1 MSTHLGTNE
10 PLRRPQRSRRAPA
23 PRDKTPTPPPAPPP
37 RAARR
42 RRQRAPTLEPPALP
56 DEDLDGSRRAA
67 DLTAVQGRPR
77 NVFDADSEPDIAP
90 RNAAGSS
97 AHSIGDDDDDG
108 EFFPEPPPS
117 SSSSPSPARGSP
129 SYHSHG
135 PVTDWGFYAIE
146 PVYELHEIHLKKIV
160 DFQPGMHILRFT
172 VEFHDLHGAKGASTK
187 VKFTSSQWNSG
198 HFPVTF
204 PTRLDGKTKGKS
216 GGSTTTVDHASAPPS
231 PPPPANRGRKTN
243 RTTTAKDVWTF
254 FDKQPDARHCL
265 FCKQH
270 HAANPNTDVP
280 EPFGPNT
287 STGILRRH
295 LYEHHLAAWVNGCD
309 QLKITIKSEEALKV
323 VNAYRAKQNS
333 STDNDPTADSE
344 KPRPAFSKE
353 AFVDAI
359 VEWIVSDD
367 QDFIANFPTVTAQLG
382 DSSDGNLGRPSDN
395 LQAEMAGGEPR
406 TFGAAVARDPIAT
419 LRTSIRLIRASSL
432 RRQYFSEV
440 LKALQKKDLQLL
452 RDVDTRWSSTL
463 IMIDRAVLLREAID
477 QFLSETDS
485 QELKKCKLSKKEWEA
500 LEAFQ
505 RILSRLSSETT
516 PTLGHALP
524 AFEAMISQ
532 WEKQQAS
539 HPETASIVQKGIDKL
554 EDYRQRVEDVP
565 AYTLS
570 MLVSPALKLAWYEKY
585 KPAKTQW
592 AKQLYLRE
600 IHVDE
605 FGVTQSG
612 GNGSNLPQQ
621 PFRIQSQSQAVIDGE
636 RDGAQRPLAMLRDA
650 ERTEHEADM

>member
-1 MSTHLGTNE
+1 
-10 PLRRPQRSRRAPA
+10 
-23 PRDKTPTPPPAPPP
+23 
-37 RAARR
+37 
-42 RRQRAPTLEPPALP
+42 
-56 DEDLDGSRRAA
+56 DGSRRAA
-67 DLTAVQGRPR
+67 GRPR
-77 NVFDADSEPDIAP
+77 DVFDADSEPDVAP

-129 SYHSHG
+129 SYRHRRQSPRAG
-135 PVTDWGFYAIE
+135 P
-146 PVYELHEIHLKKIV
+146 
-160 DFQPGMHILRFT
+160 
-172 VEFHDLHGAKGASTK
+172 
-187 VKFTSSQWNSG
+187 
-198 HFPVTF
+198 
-204 PTRLDGKTKGKS
+204 
-216 GGSTTTVDHASAPPS
+216 HASAPPS

-265 FCKQH
+265 FCKSTA
-270 HAANPNTDVP
+270 AANPNTDVP
-280 EPFGPNT
+280 EPSGPNT

-367 QDFIANFPTVTAQLG
+367 QSINVIENEKLRNIFLMLRAELK
-382 DSSDGNLGRPSDN
+382 DSDIPHRTKIRQRVMEIWDAHLDN
-395 LQAEMAGGEPR
+395 VQAEMAVSSPSVFIARLGWVTLDNASNCDTFVDRLASELRKRGIPFNRVQRRIRCFPHIVNLACKAVLAAITNMDFAAITANDFVPQGGEPR

-505 RILSRLSSETT
+505 RILSVPHAFQQRLSSETT

-539 HPETASIVQKGIDKL
+539 HPETARIVQKGIDKL

-570 MLVSPALKLAWYEKY
+570 MRK
-585 KPAKTQW
+585 
-592 AKQLYLRE
+592 
-600 IHVDE
+600 
-605 FGVTQSG
+605 
-612 GNGSNLPQQ
+612 
-621 PFRIQSQSQAVIDGE
+621 
-636 RDGAQRPLAMLRDA
+636 
-650 ERTEHEADM
+650 